1 MSDVEKKDIRPRKA
15 LRYKPD
21 PKTVAYLDFKVSKN
35 FTPQFAG
42 LVINESFT
50 GCALIIITDLPI
62 KKGAKLKAKVGD
74 LAMMKAKVAWVR
86 ILEEN
91 ILKLGINFME

>member
-1 MSDVEKKDIRPRKA
+1 MLEKKEVKPRKS

-35 FTPQFAG
+35 FAPQFAG
-42 LVINESFT
+42 LVINESFS

-62 KKGAKLKAKVGD
+62 KKGAKLKIKVGE

-91 ILKLGINFME
+91 ILKLGVNFLE